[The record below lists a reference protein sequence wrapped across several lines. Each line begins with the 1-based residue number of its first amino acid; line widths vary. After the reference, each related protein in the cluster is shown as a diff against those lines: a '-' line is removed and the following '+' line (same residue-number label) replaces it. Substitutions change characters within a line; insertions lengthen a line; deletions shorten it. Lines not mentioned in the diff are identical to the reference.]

1 MPKKNLKKG
10 NNKDKPTVI
19 AVDAAGGDYA
29 PHEIV
34 KGAIKAAQDFK
45 AEIALVGRKDILS
58 VLAGRYLNKLGITIV
73 DASQVIGFDESPIEA
88 VQGKPESSIVVGT
101 NLVKDGSASAFV
113 SAGSTGAIFFSAL
126 VSLGKVE
133 GIDRPAIGTLI
144 SINTTP
150 ILLIDSGANVD
161 CRPGHL
167 VQFAQ
172 LGSIYAREVFG
183 LSSPRVGLLNVGEEE
198 GKGNRLAK
206 ESYQLLKETK
216 LNFIGNIEGHDISD
230 ISKGTVDVIVTDGFT
245 GNIVLK
251 TLEGLGDTFLKLRH
265 LGQTLS
271 KAYHL
276 RGRELLVE
284 GGLASLSNR
293 MDYRQYGGAS
303 LLGINGNIIIAH
315 GRSRATAIKNAI
327 GLAKRASDQN
337 VWQKIKE
344 EKYEPASSGNGQ

>member
-1 MPKKNLKKG
+1 M
-10 NNKDKPTVI
+10 
-19 AVDAAGGDYA
+19 
-29 PHEIV
+29 
-34 KGAIKAAQDFK
+34 
-45 AEIALVGRKDILS
+45 
-58 VLAGRYLNKLGITIV
+58 
-73 DASQVIGFDESPIEA
+73 
-88 VQGKPESSIVVGT
+88 
-101 NLVKDGSASAFV
+101 
-113 SAGSTGAIFFSAL
+113 
-126 VSLGKVE
+126 
-133 GIDRPAIGTLI
+133 
-144 SINTTP
+144 
-150 ILLIDSGANVD
+150 
-161 CRPGHL
+161 
-167 VQFAQ
+167 
-172 LGSIYAREVFG
+172 
-183 LSSPRVGLLNVGEEE
+183 SSPRVGLLNVGEEE
-198 GKGNRLAK
+198 SKGNRLAK
-206 ESYQLLKETK
+206 ETYQLLKGTK
-216 LNFIGNIEGHDISD
+216 LNFIGNVEGQD

-344 EKYEPASSGNGQ
+344 EKYEPTSSDN

>member
-1 MPKKNLKKG
+1 M
-10 NNKDKPTVI
+10 VI

-34 KGAIKAAQDFK
+34 KGALKAAQDFK
-45 AEIALVGRKDILS
+45 VEIALVGRKDILA
-58 VLAGRYLNKLGITIV
+58 VLAGRHLNKLGITIV
-73 DASQVIGFDESPIEA
+73 DASQVIEFDESPIEA
-88 VQGKPESSIVVGT
+88 VQGKPQSSIVVGT

-113 SAGSTGAIFFSAL
+113 SAGNTGAVFYSAL
-126 VSLGKVE
+126 VGLGKIE
-133 GIDRPAIGTLI
+133 GIDRPAIGTI
-144 SINTTP
+144 ININTTP
-150 ILLIDSGANVD
+150 VLLIDSGANVE

-167 VQFAQ
+167 AQFAQ
-172 LGSIYAREVFG
+172 IGSIYAREVFG
-183 LSSPRVGLLNVGEEE
+183 ISSPRVGLLNVGEEE

-206 ESYQLLKETK
+206 ETYQLLKETK
-216 LNFIGNIEGHDISD
+216 LNFIGNVEGQD
-230 ISKGTVDVIVTDGFT
+230 ISKGTADVIVTDGFT

-284 GGLASLSNR
+284 GGLGSLANR

-327 GLAKRASDQN
+327 GLAKRTADQN

-344 EKYEPASSGNGQ
+344 EKYEPTSSDN

>member
-1 MPKKNLKKG
+1 M
-10 NNKDKPTVI
+10 VI

-34 KGAIKAAQDFK
+34 KGALKAAQDFK
-45 AEIALVGRKDILS
+45 VEIALVGRKDILT
-58 VLAGRYLNKLGITIV
+58 VLTGRYLNKLGITIV

-88 VQGKPESSIVVGT
+88 VQSKPQSSIVVGT
-101 NLVKDGSASAFV
+101 NLVKDGQASAFV
-113 SAGSTGAIFFSAL
+113 SAGSTGAVFYSAL
-126 VSLGKVE
+126 VGLGKTE

-144 SINTTP
+144 NINTTP
-150 ILLIDSGANVD
+150 ILLIDSGANVE

-183 LSSPRVGLLNVGEEE
+183 MSSPRVGLLNVGEEE

-206 ESYQLLKETK
+206 ESYQLLKGTK
-216 LNFIGNIEGHDISD
+216 LNFLGNVEGHD
-230 ISKGTVDVIVTDGFT
+230 ISKGTVDVVVTDGFT

-284 GGLASLSNR
+284 GGLASLSSR

-327 GLAKRASDQN
+327 GLAKRASDRN

-344 EKYEPASSGNGQ
+344 EKYEPTNSDN

>member
-1 MPKKNLKKG
+1 M
-10 NNKDKPTVI
+10 VI

-34 KGAIKAAQDFK
+34 KGALKAAQDFK
-45 AEIALVGRKDILS
+45 VEIALVGRKDILT

-73 DASQVIGFDESPIEA
+73 DASLVIGFDEPPIEA
-88 VQGKPESSIVVGT
+88 VQGKPQSSIVVGT
-101 NLVKDGSASAFV
+101 NLVKEGQASAFV
-113 SAGSTGAIFFSAL
+113 SAGSTGAVFYSAL
-126 VSLGKVE
+126 VSLGKIE
-133 GIDRPAIGTLI
+133 GIDRPAIGTI
-144 SINTTP
+144 ININTTP
-150 ILLIDSGANVD
+150 TLLIDSGANVE

-172 LGSIYAREVFG
+172 VGSIYAREVFG
-183 LSSPRVGLLNVGEEE
+183 MSSPRVGLLNVGEEE
-198 GKGNRLAK
+198 SKGNRLAK
-206 ESYQLLKETK
+206 ETYQLLKGTK
-216 LNFIGNIEGHDISD
+216 LNFIGNVEGQD

-344 EKYEPASSGNGQ
+344 EKYEPTNSDN

>member
-1 MPKKNLKKG
+1 M
-10 NNKDKPTVI
+10 VI
-19 AVDAAGGDYA
+19 AIDAAGGDYA

-45 AEIALVGRKDILS
+45 VEIALVGRKDILT

-88 VQGKPESSIVVGT
+88 VQGKPQSSIVVGT

-113 SAGSTGAIFFSAL
+113 SAGSTGAVFYSAL
-126 VSLGKVE
+126 VSLGKIE
-133 GIDRPAIGTLI
+133 GIDRPAIGTI
-144 SINTTP
+144 ININTTP
-150 ILLIDSGANVD
+150 TLLIDSGANIE

-172 LGSIYAREVFG
+172 IGSIYAREVFG

-206 ESYQLLKETK
+206 ETYQLLKETR
-216 LNFIGNIEGHDISD
+216 LNFIGNVEGHD

-344 EKYEPASSGNGQ
+344 GKYEPTGSDNGQ

>member
-1 MPKKNLKKG
+1 LKKG
-10 NNKDKPTVI
+10 NNKDRPTVI

-45 AEIALVGRKDILS
+45 VEIALVGRKDILS

-101 NLVKDGSASAFV
+101 NLVKEGQASAFI
-113 SAGSTGAIFFSAL
+113 SAGNTGAVFFSAL
-126 VSLGKVE
+126 AVLGKVE

-144 SINTTP
+144 SINATP

-172 LGSIYAREVFG
+172 LGSIYTREVFG
-183 LSSPRVGLLNVGEEE
+183 LNSPRVGLLNVGEEE
-198 GKGNRLAK
+198 HKGNRLAK
-206 ESYQLLKETK
+206 ESYHLLKETK
-216 LNFIGNIEGHDISD
+216 LNFIGNVEGHDISR
-230 ISKGTVDVIVTDGFT
+230 GTVDVIVTDGFT

-265 LGQTLS
+265 LGQTVS

-344 EKYEPASSGNGQ
+344 GKYEPASSDNGQ

>member
-1 MPKKNLKKG
+1 M
-10 NNKDKPTVI
+10 VI

-34 KGAIKAAQDFK
+34 KGAIKAAQDFRV
-45 AEIALVGRKDILS
+45 EIALVGRRDILT
-58 VLAGRYLNKLGITIV
+58 VLAGRYLNKLGITII
-73 DASQVIGFDESPIEA
+73 DASQVIGFDESPIESI
-88 VQGKPESSIVVGT
+88 QDKPQSSIVVGT
-101 NLVKDGSASAFV
+101 NLVRDGSASAFV
-113 SAGSTGAIFFSAL
+113 SAGNTGAVFYSAL
-126 VSLGKVE
+126 VGLGKIE

-144 SINTTP
+144 NINATP
-150 ILLIDSGANVD
+150 VLLIDSGANAD
-161 CRPGHL
+161 CRPNHL

-172 LGSIYAREVFG
+172 IGSIYAREVFEM
-183 LSSPRVGLLNVGEEE
+183 SSPRVGLLNVGEEE

-206 ESYQLLKETK
+206 ETYQLLKETK
-216 LNFIGNIEGHDISD
+216 LNFIGNVEGHDISQ
-230 ISKGTVDVIVTDGFT
+230 GTADVIVTDGFT

-251 TLEGLGDTFLKLRH
+251 TLEGLGDAFLKLRH
-265 LGQTLS
+265 LGQTLA

-284 GGLASLSNR
+284 VGLGSLANR

-327 GLAKRASDQN
+327 GLAKRAADHN

-344 EKYEPASSGNGQ
+344 EKYEPTNSDN